1 MEYGGNN
8 CGRLKFLGDESLRA
22 ETTIR
27 AAADNAKAALNLS
40 DEQFRRPPCE
50 GRPRNIPQAGARC
63 LNTTVAMALAPTCV
77 LRLQDER
84 SHEGRERR
92 QHHEERQ
99 ARRSLMRPSKG
110 RREEQCRSQLA
121 GRFARDL
128 RALWGVRG

>member
-63 LNTTVAMALAPTCV
+63 LVFNSP
-77 LRLQDER
+77 
-84 SHEGRERR
+84 HY
-92 QHHEERQ
+92 
-99 ARRSLMRPSKG
+99 SKTG
-110 RREEQCRSQLA
+110 
-121 GRFARDL
+121 
-128 RALWGVRG
+128 